1 MRGRG
6 KLDFVT
12 CFSTIAID
20 DLYNI
25 LITNVL
31 LKLSLL
37 LSTSKS
43 TQAQMQ
49 FSQTV
54 YYQHFTRTMAGYGVE
69 NGRFQ
74 PELSAGP
81 EGAAGS
87 RVQKM

>member
-12 CFSTIAID
+12 YFSTIAID

-37 LSTSKS
+37 LGTSES
-43 TQAQMQ
+43 AQAQM
-49 FSQTV
+49 
-54 YYQHFTRTMAGYGVE
+54 
-69 NGRFQ
+69 RF
-74 PELSAGP
+74 L
-81 EGAAGS
+81 
-87 RVQKM
+87 

>member
-37 LSTSKS
+37 LGTSKS

-49 FSQTV
+49 FSQTI
-54 YYQHFTRTMAGYGVE
+54 YYQHFTRIMTGCGV
-69 NGRFQ
+69 GK
-74 PELSAGP
+74 SAP
-81 EGAAGS
+81 YIPT
-87 RVQKM
+87 

>member
-20 DLYNI
+20 GLYNI

-37 LSTSKS
+37 LGTSKS

-49 FSQTV
+49 F
-54 YYQHFTRTMAGYGVE
+54 
-69 NGRFQ
+69 
-74 PELSAGP
+74 L
-81 EGAAGS
+81 
-87 RVQKM
+87 

>member
-1 MRGRG
+1 MRGEG

-37 LSTSKS
+37 LGT
-43 TQAQMQ
+43 
-49 FSQTV
+49 F
-54 YYQHFTRTMAGYGVE
+54 
-69 NGRFQ
+69 
-74 PELSAGP
+74 
-81 EGAAGS
+81 
-87 RVQKM
+87 